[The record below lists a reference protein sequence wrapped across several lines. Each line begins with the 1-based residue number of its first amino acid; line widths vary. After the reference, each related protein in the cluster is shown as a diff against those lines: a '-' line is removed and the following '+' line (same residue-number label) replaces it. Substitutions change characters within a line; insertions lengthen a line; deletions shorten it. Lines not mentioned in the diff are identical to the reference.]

1 MGEKL
6 IKYKFRPF
14 DYRPYGLNPKR
25 ACFEN
30 NKIYILSSPEEL
42 DEFATESLMDI
53 DCNAAALFVY
63 TINGDM
69 IAYVKTLHRLCDEDI
84 ELDEEDLEEIEDLD
98 VDDEDELLAIDI
110 EKFICT
116 EKDDIDFFAEIDDEF
131 RLCCYS
137 LMIQQIDGD
146 WRMI

>member
-25 ACFEN
+25 ACFDN

-42 DEFATESLMDI
+42 DEFATESLMSI
-53 DCNAAALFVY
+53 DCNASALFVY

-69 IAYVKTLHRLCDEDI
+69 AAYVKTMHYITDDDI
-84 ELDEEDLEEIEDLD
+84 ELNEEDLEAIEEFDDDIDDL
-98 VDDEDELLAIDI
+98 VAIDI
-110 EKFICT
+110 QKIVST
-116 EKDDIDFFAEIDDEF
+116 EKDDMDFFANIDDEY
-131 RLCCYS
+131 RLCCYG
-137 LMIQQIDGD
+137 LMVQQIDKD
-146 WRMI
+146 WRMV